1 MPTSTFYNLP
11 KDKKNRVIN
20 AAIDEFIRVENGEVI
35 IKNIINQAGIPRG
48 GFYQYFESR
57 EDLVDYIMKNRMFK
71 DEQDFVKKIQEVDG
85 DILIAFEKFFSNT
98 ISGKNKDRL
107 ILEKKIIEYV
117 KNSQERNNTENKCI
131 HPPKLIDLGKIL
143 KYLDTSKYKVETVEE
158 LETIFHM
165 LMGIMIKNMVDFQ
178 NGNSKEKA
186 IKAFKRDLDYL
197 RYGIIKK

>member
-1 MPTSTFYNLP
+1 
-11 KDKKNRVIN
+11 
-20 AAIDEFIRVENGEVI
+20 
-35 IKNIINQAGIPRG
+35 
-48 GFYQYFESR
+48 
-57 EDLVDYIMKNRMFK
+57 MKNRMFK

>member
-48 GFYQYFESR
+48 SFYQYFESR

-107 ILEKKIIEYV
+107 IIEYV